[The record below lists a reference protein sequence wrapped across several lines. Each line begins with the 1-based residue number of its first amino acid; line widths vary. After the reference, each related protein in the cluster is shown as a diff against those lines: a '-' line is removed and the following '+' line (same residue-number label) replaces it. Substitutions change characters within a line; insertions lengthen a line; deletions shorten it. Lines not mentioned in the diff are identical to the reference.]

1 MNHPRELG
9 TTLSKEYPA
18 MTKTRS
24 WGARAAAVAAVV
36 GLLAGTA
43 GVVNAQPD
51 DGVDVAFNIAAGG
64 TLSVPGLVDDFDI
77 PVPNPNPAQLE
88 GVWSPTTG
96 DFVGNLTGSS
106 FIVQISNPID
116 ITIEV
121 SFGSTSVSGTI
132 PPDGTTGSLT
142 VSGFTYTARDT
153 GTPSLADCTLPGEDV
168 ELAATLVP
176 GEPLGLE
183 LTGDLILFIQPTAE
197 PAASPAA
204 VIPGCELL
212 ASLLPPDTATFLV
225 PVDLRLAQVTAP
237 APTPEP
243 TPEPAPQ
250 PVVAKPAFT
259 G

>member
-9 TTLSKEYPA
+9 TTLSKEYPV

-64 TLSVPGLVDDFDI
+64 TLSVPGLDDNFEI
-77 PVPNPNPAQLE
+77 AVPNPNPAQLE

-106 FIVQISNPID
+106 FIVQVSNPIE

-121 SFGSTSVSGTI
+121 SFGSTLVSGTI

-142 VSGFTYTARDT
+142 VSGVTYTARDT
-153 GTPSLADCTLPGEDV
+153 GTPSLADCTLPGDDV

-183 LTGDLILFIQPTAE
+183 LTGDLLLFIQQPAE

-212 ASLLPPDTATFLV
+212 ASLLPVGTISLLV
-225 PVDLRLAQVTAP
+225 SLDLRLAQVTAP
-237 APTPEP
+237 APAP

>member
-1 MNHPRELG
+1 
-9 TTLSKEYPA
+9 
-18 MTKTRS
+18 MTKTHS

-36 GLLAGTA
+36 GLLVGTA

-64 TLSVPGLVDDFDI
+64 TLSVPGLDDNFEI
-77 PVPNPNPAQLE
+77 AVPNPNPTQLA

-106 FIVQISNPID
+106 FIVQISNPIE

-121 SFGSTSVSGTI
+121 SFGSSSVSGTI
-132 PPDGTTGSLT
+132 PPDGTTGSVT

-153 GTPSLADCTLPGEDV
+153 GTPSLADCTLPGGDV

-183 LTGDLILFIQPTAE
+183 LTGDLVLSLGPPTSAE
-197 PAASPAA
+197 PAAAPAA
-204 VIPGCELL
+204 VDPGCELL
-212 ASLLPPDTATFLV
+212 VSLLPVGTNAI
-225 PVDLRLAQVTAP
+225 PVALDLRLAQVTTPAP
-237 APTPEP
+237 APA
-243 TPEPAPQ
+243 PEPAPE